1 MFVGNSVAAAN
12 ICPGLYLFN
21 QRGGDVPIVKQWF
34 GTKVI
39 LI

>member
-1 MFVGNSVAAAN
+1 MLWGNSVAATN

-21 QRGGDVPIVKQWF
+21 QRGGDVPIVKQWL
-34 GTKVI
+34 GTKAI